1 MLGFCYRSAK
11 MDSNHQQPV
20 MSGPL
25 YLLSYWQIYFTFI
38 AVECKLH
45 PFTNFNGYLATKL
58 PFNYKVLALLQYTL
72 RGGLFIVKQLRL
84 LSQQ

>member
-1 MLGFCYRSAK
+1 
-11 MDSNHQQPV
+11 
-20 MSGPL
+20 
-25 YLLSYWQIYFTFI
+25 
-38 AVECKLH
+38 
-45 PFTNFNGYLATKL
+45 LATKL